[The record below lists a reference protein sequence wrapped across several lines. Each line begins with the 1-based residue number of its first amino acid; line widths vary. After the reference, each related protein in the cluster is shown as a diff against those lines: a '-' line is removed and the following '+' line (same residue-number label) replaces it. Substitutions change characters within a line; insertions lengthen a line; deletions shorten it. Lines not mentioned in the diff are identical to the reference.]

1 MHDDCIDENLTDKQ
15 RERFRTC
22 WVLLADQ
29 SHKNAHMFTLRPYLY
44 EQFFA
49 PEAQRD
55 AVPMILDVLH
65 MMTNHLPVLIHF
77 HCVRPDHP
85 DAPMLADCAEAF
97 GQVVRDSASPSFLLH
112 PGSQLPLDLLAA
124 MLFDPDSA
132 FHVICYVPQRFLM
145 EKLAAMPYGGCLWYL
160 SHGLGRLRLD
170 YLSGRPMLEIVTDG
184 DVTAEFLMGRI
195 TPMVWRHGLRL
206 VLRKV

>member
-1 MHDDCIDENLTDKQ
+1 MHNDCIDENLTDKQ
-15 RERFRTC
+15 RARFRTC

-29 SHKNAHMFTLRPYLY
+29 SHKKSHVFTLRPYLY

-49 PEAQRD
+49 PEAQRN

-65 MMTNHLPVLIHF
+65 MMTDHLPVLIHF

-85 DAPMLADCAEAF
+85 DAPALADCAEAF
-97 GQVVRDSASPSFLLH
+97 GQVVRDNDSPSFLLH
-112 PGSQLPLDLLAA
+112 PGAQLPLDLLAA
-124 MLFDPDSA
+124 MLYDPDSA
-132 FHVICYVPQRFLM
+132 FHVICYVPQHFLLA
-145 EKLAAMPYGGCLWYL
+145 KLAAIPYGGCLWYL

-170 YLSGRPMLEIVTDG
+170 YLSGRPMLEIQTDG